1 MSRLQGLFIN
11 PVLNKEIRLRF
22 RSFKNF
28 VGIFLFLAICGAVC
42 LAFIYTETQFTRDS
56 FTAADSKNLFMLLS
70 MGQLG
75 LIIFITPG
83 LTAGS
88 ISGER
93 EKQTLNIMLTTQQS
107 STSII
112 LSKLFSSI
120 LFLTLMLI
128 ASLPLYSIVFLYGG
142 VSPQMVLTMFGY
154 QLLTMLA
161 LGSIGIMFS
170 TIMKKT
176 IVSTITTYGVML
188 FLVIGTLI
196 LFFIM
201 MRLILGFSQGPVGT
215 GQTNNNILP
224 YLVLIFNPAV
234 AMLSSFDMNL
244 FMYQFRQLGIDLP
257 LWTGFTLAYST
268 ITLVI
273 LLIAVR
279 RLRPSTRIKSKKM
292 KKG

>member
-1 MSRLQGLFIN
+1 MGRLQALFIN
-11 PVLNKEIRLRF
+11 PVLNKEIKLRF

-28 VGIFLFLAICGAVC
+28 LGIFLFLAVCGAVS
-42 LAFIYTETQFTRDS
+42 LAFIYIETQFSHDH
-56 FTAADSKNLFMLLS
+56 FTASDSRNLFMLLS

-75 LIIFITPG
+75 LIVFITPG
-83 LTAGS
+83 LTAGA

-120 LFLTLMLI
+120 LFLTLMLV

-142 VSPQMVLTMFGY
+142 VSPQMVFVTFGC
-154 QLLTMLA
+154 QLLTMLTI
-161 LGSIGIMFS
+161 GSIGIMFS
-170 TIMKKT
+170 TLMKKT

-188 FLVIGTLI
+188 FFVVGTII

-201 MRLILGFSQGPVGT
+201 LRFIVGVSQGPPGA
-215 GQTNNNILP
+215 GQSSHILP
-224 YLVLIFNPAV
+224 YLVLMLNPGV
-234 AMLSSFDMNL
+234 AMMTSFEKNM
-244 FMYQFRQLGIDLP
+244 FVYQFQQLGIDWP
-257 LWTGFTLAYST
+257 LWLGFTLAY
-268 ITLVI
+268 ITMTVTA
-273 LLIAVR
+273 LLIAIK
-279 RLRPSTRIKSKKM
+279 RLRPAMRLKPTRK